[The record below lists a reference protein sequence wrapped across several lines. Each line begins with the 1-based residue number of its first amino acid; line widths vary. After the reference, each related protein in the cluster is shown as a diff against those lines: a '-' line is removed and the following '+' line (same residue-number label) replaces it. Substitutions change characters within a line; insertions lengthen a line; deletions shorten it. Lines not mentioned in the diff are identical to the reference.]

1 MGGEGGGRVYVAGGR
16 EVQDAFFRGLLRV
29 CDAGRRYRE

>member
-1 MGGEGGGRVYVAGGR
+1 MGGEGGGRVYVAGR